1 MCGISLVQYT
11 NTVIDTSTPLEARA
25 ANGGRVY
32 HQGESF
38 SVVVNGYVLLVPV
51 KGVTDLK

>member
-1 MCGISLVQYT
+1 MQYT